1 MDNFDLGSEVQ
12 KLVSKLQGQDP
23 ARLASARVKTAWNR
37 AVPASI
43 AKHVTGVFVVP
54 ETQAQ
59 EVIVYVDSQLVAT
72 DLTMQ
77 ADPLRM
83 ALNVEI
89 NKMRGAAYE
98 QALARGATLA
108 EVEQVKTLRFRVSRE
123 RYISKD
129 RRETTFDVL
138 DAEQAKYASVEPV
151 ALDEQELNDL
161 REAVSR
167 IEDDRLRKAAYGA
180 AVANLEWQKGLAAAH
195 LDE

>member
-12 KLVSKLQGQDP
+12 KLVSRLQGNDTSH
-23 ARLASARVKTAWNR
+23 LASARVKTAWNR

-43 AKHVTGVFVVP
+43 ARHVTGVFVVP

-59 EVIVYVDSQLVAT
+59 EVIVYVDSQLAAA

-98 QALARGATLA
+98 QALARGATLS

-123 RYISKD
+123 RYISKG
-129 RRETTFDVL
+129 RCETTFDVL
-138 DAEQAKYASVEPV
+138 EAEREKYASVEPV

-161 REAVSR
+161 REAVSH
-167 IEDDRLRKAAYGA
+167 IEDERLRTVAYSA